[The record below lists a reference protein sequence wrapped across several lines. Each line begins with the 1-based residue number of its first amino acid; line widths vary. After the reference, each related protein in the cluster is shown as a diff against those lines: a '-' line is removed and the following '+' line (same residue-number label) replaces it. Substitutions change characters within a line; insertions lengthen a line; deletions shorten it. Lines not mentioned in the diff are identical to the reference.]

1 MAAFIPSYQRKRIMS
16 GMVALYLAPYNE
28 TSPAALP
35 ADTVALGGT
44 WPSTPQPWTAIG
56 ATESGVSLIFRRS
69 TNNLTVEEQL
79 TPVSVE
85 TTEVECRFE
94 AVLAEDTFA
103 TMRLAFGGG
112 AIVTTAASS
121 GVIGK
126 QTLTISSDLDHFALG
141 MEGKNTYGF
150 FRRVLCPDIV
160 SIADVEATN
169 RRAAGL
175 RLYKVSFVSLVKP
188 EDMTFIEKTADALP

>member
-1 MAAFIPSYQRKRIMS
+1 MPAFTPTYNRKRVMS
-16 GMVALYLAPYNE
+16 GMAALYLAPYNE
-28 TSPAALP
+28 TTPAVLP

-44 WPSTPQPWTAIG
+44 WPTTPQPWTAIG
-56 ATESGVSLIFRRS
+56 ATSEGVSMVFRRS

-79 TPVSVE
+79 TPVAVE

-94 AVLAEDTFA
+94 AMLAEDTFA

-112 AIVTTAASS
+112 AIVTTAAAS

-141 MEGKNTYGF
+141 MECKNSYGF
-150 FRRVLCPDIV
+150 FRRILVPEIV
-160 SIADVEATN
+160 SVADVEATN
-169 RRAAGL
+169 RRSAGL
-175 RLYKVSFVSLVKP
+175 RLYKVSFVSLVAP
-188 EDMTFIEKTADALP
+188 ETMTFLEKTADALP